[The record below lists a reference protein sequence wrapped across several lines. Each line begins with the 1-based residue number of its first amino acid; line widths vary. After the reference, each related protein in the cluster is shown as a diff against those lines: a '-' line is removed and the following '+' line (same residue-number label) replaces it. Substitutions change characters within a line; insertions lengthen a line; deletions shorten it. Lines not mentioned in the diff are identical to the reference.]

1 MTARLRMSDQAVEVR
16 GKCAQMTFLSYTCHG
31 GRDSDY
37 SVLLS
42 NRMSGQAV
50 EVRKESA
57 QRTTLDITRVMTGS
71 GHGLDDQQIFD
82 ANCTPPA
89 IDDFPRDLFSERQ
102 RQDGA
107 VVLHVF
113 TSLYLFVALAVVCD
127 KYFVPAVER
136 ICQALNMSND
146 VAGATFMAAATS
158 APELFVNVIGTF
170 ITEGDIGV
178 GTIVGSA
185 VFNILAVAACCGIGA
200 GIVVPLDWWPL
211 TRDCLA
217 YGVTVSLM
225 ICIIHDER
233 VEWYQ
238 PRVEPGK
245 PRLVDSFIDHYT
257 TGLAYTLVMYW
268 DKPIQQCTRAR
279 LGLTADRPTKNSE
292 NCVETGEVGV
302 PLQTDASSPQHQ
314 LQIQQQQ
321 LQQNGRI
328 KVSTDRVPQED
339 SQDEESV
346 NRKTTPDSPDRDLNL
361 DLTVLSSLAQHETS
375 ALANYATEK
384 WWKQLAW
391 LFIWPIHLV
400 FLVTIPDCEK
410 PRFKKWFPLTFIMCI
425 IWIGSLSYV
434 VAWMITIIGD
444 TLKIPDSVMGIT
456 FLAAGTSV
464 PEAVSSV
471 IVAKQ
476 GHGSMGIS
484 NSIGSN
490 TFDILLCLGL
500 PWLIKASFLPAM
512 EGQHFVRI
520 NSRGLEYS
528 AISLLSTLML
538 LYATFSCNRFQL
550 DRKVGQACLLMYAMF
565 LVLASLIELNV
576 FFKVNLPTC
585 GRWTVVLQDVEVCS
599 AVHLIPMQSVAH
611 ACLNNYA
618 IPALYAET

>member
-1 MTARLRMSDQAVEVR
+1 MDRAVS
-16 GKCAQMTFLSYTCHG
+16 GSWNHTQ
-31 GRDSDY
+31 
-37 SVLLS
+37 LL
-42 NRMSGQAV
+42 
-50 EVRKESA
+50 
-57 QRTTLDITRVMTGS
+57 
-71 GHGLDDQQIFD
+71 GLDDQSFTQ
-82 ANCTPPA
+82 NCTPPA
-89 IDDFPRDLFSERQ
+89 IDDFPKDLFTEEQ

-107 VVLHVF
+107 VVLHVIA
-113 TSLYLFVALAVVCD
+113 SLYLFVALAVVCD

-233 VEWYQ
+233 VEWY
-238 PRVEPGK
+238 EALT
-245 PRLVDSFIDHYT
+245 LVLLYIVYT
-257 TGLAYTLVMYW
+257 AVMYW
-268 DKPIQQCTRAR
+268 DKSIQRCAR
-279 LGLTADRPTKNSE
+279 RQLKDGTNRKPSTDPTSVEAGEVQLPLQQQNSE
-292 NCVETGEVGV
+292 DVVT
-302 PLQTDASSPQHQ
+302 
-314 LQIQQQQ
+314 QQQQ
-321 LQQNGRI
+321 QQNGSV
-328 KVSTDRVPQED
+328 KGPSALMVEPQAALPLQQDND
-339 SQDEESV
+339 SGSGI
-346 NRKTTPDSPDRDLNL
+346 
-361 DLTVLSSLAQHETS
+361 LSSSIFHWPRGQK
-375 ALANYATEK
+375 K
-384 WWKQLAW
+384 WRQLAW
-391 LFIWPIHLV
+391 LLVWPIHLV

-410 PRFKKWFPLTFIMCI
+410 PRFKRWFPLTFLMCI
-425 IWIGSLSYV
+425 VWIGSLSYV

-500 PWLIKASFLPAM
+500 PWLIKASFLPTT
-512 EGQHFVRI
+512 EGQHFVGI

-528 AISLLSTLML
+528 AISLLSTLLL
-538 LYATFSCNRFQL
+538 LYATFSCNKFQL
-550 DRKVGQACLLMYAMF
+550 DRKVGQACLIMYGMF

-576 FFKVNLPTC
+576 FFMVNLPTC
-585 GRWTVVLQDVEVCS
+585 GR
-599 AVHLIPMQSVAH
+599 
-611 ACLNNYA
+611 
-618 IPALYAET
+618 